1 MFVLDDKTALIG
13 TTDLRSRMAEVEDM
27 QYEKMVVMKREKPIA
42 VIMTFDQYK
51 KNRDRT
57 EELEDL
63 VLGYMAKERDEK
75 STKKDY
81 ISLEEAAKKLGITL

>member
-1 MFVLDDKTALIG
+1 MFILDDKTALIG

-63 VLGYMAKERDEK
+63 ILGYMAKERDEK

>member
-63 VLGYMAKERDEK
+63 VLGFMAKERDEK

-81 ISLEEAAKKLGITL
+81 ISLEDAAKKLGITL